1 MEIFL
6 TIFGAI
12 IAISTTI
19 CIEYLRRPHLKLS
32 IGPPEEDDY
41 DDRPA
46 KHKRAIR
53 LKVENLPLQKWAIW
67 MLRNPALQC
76 GGYITF
82 HHIDGQNVFGRS
94 MVIRW
99 PDSPQPIPST
109 FHFDGKKGYIVDPT
123 RLTLEQRIDVFPGEC
138 ANIDVACRYDNDEE
152 CYGWNNESYFSDP
165 LWRNPSWKLSKGRY
179 LVYISIISSGQKCTG
194 LFRLIND
201 VGIKDFRLENAL
213 PQDYDNLRNAC
224 R

>member
-1 MEIFL
+1 MESAL
-6 TIFGAI
+6 TILGAI
-12 IAISTTI
+12 IAILTTI
-19 CIEYLRRPHLKLS
+19 FVEYLRRPHLQLT
-32 IGPPEEDDY
+32 IGTSEDQEY
-41 DDRPA
+41 INRPA

-53 LKVENLPLQKWAIW
+53 LKVENLPLPKWAIW
-67 MLRNPALQC
+67 MSRNPALQC

-94 MVIRW
+94 MIIRW
-99 PDSPQPIPST
+99 PDSPEPIPLIFQFNGKQAYIMDPARIT
-109 FHFDGKKGYIVDPT
+109 FEQKK
-123 RLTLEQRIDVFPGEC
+123 DVFPGES
-138 ANIDVACRYDNDEE
+138 AIIDVACRYDNDEE

-179 LVYISIISSGQKCTG
+179 IVYITIVSSGQKCTG

-213 PQDYDNLRNAC
+213 PQDYDNLRKVF